1 MFLLWWFIQPSFS
14 REVEEISLSLVLL
27 YSLTTLSCCRCVRVR
42 ALKKCVTLCHS
53 TADCA
58 RGRRRRRSRDPSSYP
73 KAVMCHPETP
83 QQLKDF
89 SAYITCF
96 FLSSHQILIESGGRA
111 TEFEELAVDVGST
124 LLPDML
130 VDSTGEHIYTISQS
144 KVCLSNHSF
153 FLLLS
158 SLTVK
163 LDDDDGSLPF
173 YKQKNFFCPIFFF
186 S

>member
-1 MFLLWWFIQPSFS
+1 
-14 REVEEISLSLVLL
+14 VLL

-58 RGRRRRRSRDPSSYP
+58 RGRRRRSRDPSSYP